1 MTRII
6 NLIHNELLKSKE
18 YQKRVIFSICLSLA
32 SQKWHKTWF
41 RRIIRCS
48 IGFFAGAER
57 GVSFACAY
65 LNVPLTEVLSA
76 DGNDVQVISIRFFPV
91 AISDARA
98 SIHLWLETFRNRD
111 RYKKQEKLHENAQ
124 DKFVR

>member
-1 MTRII
+1 M
-6 NLIHNELLKSKE
+6 HNELLKI
-18 YQKRVIFSICLSLA
+18 KRILKKGDFFHLSFFFFLA

-41 RRIIRCS
+41 CRTIRFS

-76 DGNDVQVISIRFFPV
+76 DGKNVQVISIRFFFPV
-91 AISDARA
+91 AISDAR
-98 SIHLWLETFRNRD
+98 SSTHLSLKNFRNRD
-111 RYKKQEKLHENAQ
+111 NIRKQQKTTQ
-124 DKFVR
+124 KCTR